1 MTQKKYDLKKDER
14 YLRLLAKSFPNIADA
29 ATEIINLEAIAHL
42 PKGTE
47 HFLADIHGEYQA
59 FQHVLKNASGNIKR
73 KVNELF
79 GERLRNIEKQ
89 ELCTLIYYPEQ
100 KLELV
105 KKEEKDIKDWYHITI
120 HRLIEVCRDVSS
132 KYTRSKVRKSL
143 PDDFSYI
150 IQELLHEHADDKDKT
165 DYVSAIIKTI
175 ISTGRADDF
184 IIAICEVIQRLVID
198 QLPEVESAR
207 QRLAEHAIRAI
218 IQGVV
223 TQARRGQLPV
233 SDIPAEI
240 AQRLE
245 QKTAHSLQPVINAT
259 GVIIHTNLGRAPLPS
274 AAVEAL
280 QAAASYTDVEMDL
293 DSGKRSRNRGAG
305 ATAALLAACPGA
317 EDALVV
323 NNGASAL
330 LLATAAL
337 APGKEVIIS
346 RGELIEIGAGF
357 RLPELIEST
366 ATRLKEVGATNR
378 THLADYECALG
389 DNTGAIL
396 KVHPSNFRI
405 EGFTSAVGVE
415 DLHRLAVE
423 HDTRLIVDLGSGLRA
438 TEKLIAG
445 GYDDIGAGAQLGLDI
460 WFLWQRWVMGE
471 QAGAQVHDE
480 SRIVLH
486 R

>member
-1 MTQKKYDLKKDER
+1 MPT
-14 YLRLLAKSFPNIADA
+14 PTPA
-29 ATEIINLEAIAHL
+29 AS
-42 PKGTE
+42 P
-47 HFLADIHGEYQA
+47 DP
-59 FQHVLKNASGNIKR
+59 R
-73 KVNELF
+73 
-79 GERLRNIEKQ
+79 RNI
-89 ELCTLIYYPEQ
+89 PRM
-100 KLELV
+100 
-105 KKEEKDIKDWYHITI
+105 D
-120 HRLIEVCRDVSS
+120 
-132 KYTRSKVRKSL
+132 
-143 PDDFSYI
+143 
-150 IQELLHEHADDKDKT
+150 ELL
-165 DYVSAIIKTI
+165 
-175 ISTGRADDF
+175 
-184 IIAICEVIQRLVID
+184 

-207 QRLAEHAIRAI
+207 HRLAEHTIRAI
-218 IQGVV
+218 IQGAV

-245 QKTAHSLQPVINAT
+245 QKNAHSLQPVINAT
-259 GVIIHTNLGRAPLPS
+259 GVIIHTNLGRAPLPG

-280 QAAASYTDVEMDL
+280 HAAASYTDVEMDL
-293 DSGKRSRNRGAG
+293 DSGKRSRNRGTG

-366 ATRLKEVGATNR
+366 ATRLKEIGATNR
-378 THLADYECALG
+378 THLADYERALS

-415 DLHRLAVE
+415 ELHRLAVE
-423 HDTRLIVDLGSGLRA
+423 HDTRLIVDLGSGLLTHDPA
-438 TEKLIAG
+438 LPEEP
-445 GYDDIGAGAQLGLDI
+445 DIQAQLRAGADIVIASGDKLLG
-460 WFLWQRWVMGE
+460 GP
-471 QAGAQVHDE
+471 QAGILLGTKEAIAAVKKHPLARAVRIDKLRLNALEAAISTPSNAVQDALHLDPQTHRERTESIAQAVGAEVVPHDGRVGGGGAPE
-480 SRIVLH
+480 YPLPGFAVSLPERYADALRRQDPPVVGRMHQGRCLVDIRCVPADH
-486 R
+486 DATVIAAIKAVG

>member
-1 MTQKKYDLKKDER
+1 MPT
-14 YLRLLAKSFPNIADA
+14 PTPA
-29 ATEIINLEAIAHL
+29 AS
-42 PKGTE
+42 P
-47 HFLADIHGEYQA
+47 DP
-59 FQHVLKNASGNIKR
+59 R
-73 KVNELF
+73 
-79 GERLRNIEKQ
+79 RNI
-89 ELCTLIYYPEQ
+89 PRM
-100 KLELV
+100 
-105 KKEEKDIKDWYHITI
+105 D
-120 HRLIEVCRDVSS
+120 
-132 KYTRSKVRKSL
+132 
-143 PDDFSYI
+143 
-150 IQELLHEHADDKDKT
+150 ELL
-165 DYVSAIIKTI
+165 
-175 ISTGRADDF
+175 
-184 IIAICEVIQRLVID
+184 

-293 DSGKRSRNRGAG
+293 DSGKRSKNRGAG

-366 ATRLKEVGATNR
+366 TTRLKEIGATNR
-378 THLADYECALG
+378 THLADYERALG

-415 DLHRLAVE
+415 ELHRLAVE
-423 HDTRLIVDLGSGLRA
+423 HDTRLIVDLGSGLLTHDPA
-438 TEKLIAG
+438 LPEEP
-445 GYDDIGAGAQLGLDI
+445 DIQAQLRAGADIVIASGDKLLG
-460 WFLWQRWVMGE
+460 GP
-471 QAGAQVHDE
+471 QAGILLGTKEAIAAVKKHPLARAVRIDKLRLNALEAAISTPSNAVQDALHLEPQTHRERTESIAQAVGAEVVPHDGRVGGGGAPEYPLPGYAVSLPERYADALRRQDPPVVGRVHQGRCLVDI
-480 SRIVLH
+480 RCVPADHDATVIAAIKAVG
-486 R
+486 

>member
-1 MTQKKYDLKKDER
+1 MPTPTPAVSPDPR
-14 YLRLLAKSFPNIADA
+14 
-29 ATEIINLEAIAHL
+29 
-42 PKGTE
+42 
-47 HFLADIHGEYQA
+47 
-59 FQHVLKNASGNIKR
+59 
-73 KVNELF
+73 
-79 GERLRNIEKQ
+79 RNI
-89 ELCTLIYYPEQ
+89 PRM
-100 KLELV
+100 
-105 KKEEKDIKDWYHITI
+105 D
-120 HRLIEVCRDVSS
+120 
-132 KYTRSKVRKSL
+132 
-143 PDDFSYI
+143 
-150 IQELLHEHADDKDKT
+150 ELL
-165 DYVSAIIKTI
+165 
-175 ISTGRADDF
+175 
-184 IIAICEVIQRLVID
+184 

-207 QRLAEHAIRAI
+207 QRLAEHTIRAI
-218 IQGVV
+218 IQGAV

-245 QKTAHSLQPVINAT
+245 QKNTHSLHPVINAT

-280 QAAASYTDVEMDL
+280 HAAASYTDVEMDL
-293 DSGKRSRNRGAG
+293 GSGKRSRNRGAG

-366 ATRLKEVGATNR
+366 ATRLKEIGATNR
-378 THLADYECALG
+378 THLADYERALG

-415 DLHRLAVE
+415 ELHRLAVE
-423 HDTRLIVDLGSGLRA
+423 HDTRLIVDLGSGLLTHDPALPEEPNIQAQLR
-438 TEKLIAG
+438 
-445 GYDDIGAGAQLGLDI
+445 AGADIVIASGDKLLG
-460 WFLWQRWVMGE
+460 GP
-471 QAGAQVHDE
+471 QAGILLGTKDAIAAVKKHPLARAVRIDKLRLNALEAAISTPSNAVQDALHLDAQTHRERTEAIAQAVGAEVVPHDGRVGGGGAPEYPLPGFAVSLPEPYADALRRQDPPVVGRVHQGRCLVDIRCVPADHDAAVI
-480 SRIVLH
+480 SAIKAVG
-486 R
+486 

>member
-1 MTQKKYDLKKDER
+1 MPT
-14 YLRLLAKSFPNIADA
+14 PTPA
-29 ATEIINLEAIAHL
+29 ASSD
-42 PKGTE
+42 P
-47 HFLADIHGEYQA
+47 
-59 FQHVLKNASGNIKR
+59 R
-73 KVNELF
+73 
-79 GERLRNIEKQ
+79 RNI
-89 ELCTLIYYPEQ
+89 PRM
-100 KLELV
+100 
-105 KKEEKDIKDWYHITI
+105 D
-120 HRLIEVCRDVSS
+120 
-132 KYTRSKVRKSL
+132 
-143 PDDFSYI
+143 
-150 IQELLHEHADDKDKT
+150 ELL
-165 DYVSAIIKTI
+165 
-175 ISTGRADDF
+175 
-184 IIAICEVIQRLVID
+184 

-207 QRLAEHAIRAI
+207 HRLAEHTIRAI
-218 IQGVV
+218 IQGAV

-245 QKTAHSLQPVINAT
+245 QKNAHSLQPVINAT
-259 GVIIHTNLGRAPLPS
+259 GVIIHTNLGRAPLPG

-280 QAAASYTDVEMDL
+280 HAAASYTDVEMDL
-293 DSGKRSRNRGAG
+293 DSGKRSRNRGTG

-366 ATRLKEVGATNR
+366 TTRLKEVGATNR
-378 THLADYECALG
+378 THLADYERALG

-415 DLHRLAVE
+415 ELHRLAVE
-423 HDTRLIVDLGSGLRA
+423 HDTRLIVDLGSGLLTHDPA
-438 TEKLIAG
+438 LPEEP
-445 GYDDIGAGAQLGLDI
+445 DIQAQLRAGADIVIASGDKLLG
-460 WFLWQRWVMGE
+460 GP
-471 QAGAQVHDE
+471 QAGILLGTKEAIAAVKKHPLARAVRIDKLRLNALEAAISTPSNAVQDALHLDPQNHRERTEVIAQAVGAEVVPHDGRVGGGGAPEYPLPGYAVSLPEHYADALRRQDPPVVGRVHQGRCLVDI
-480 SRIVLH
+480 RCVPADHDATVIAAIKAVG
-486 R
+486 

>member
-1 MTQKKYDLKKDER
+1 MPT
-14 YLRLLAKSFPNIADA
+14 PTPA
-29 ATEIINLEAIAHL
+29 AS
-42 PKGTE
+42 P
-47 HFLADIHGEYQA
+47 DP
-59 FQHVLKNASGNIKR
+59 R
-73 KVNELF
+73 
-79 GERLRNIEKQ
+79 RNI
-89 ELCTLIYYPEQ
+89 PRM
-100 KLELV
+100 
-105 KKEEKDIKDWYHITI
+105 D
-120 HRLIEVCRDVSS
+120 
-132 KYTRSKVRKSL
+132 
-143 PDDFSYI
+143 
-150 IQELLHEHADDKDKT
+150 ELL
-165 DYVSAIIKTI
+165 
-175 ISTGRADDF
+175 
-184 IIAICEVIQRLVID
+184 

-207 QRLAEHAIRAI
+207 QRLAEHTIRAI
-218 IQGVV
+218 IQGAV

-245 QKTAHSLQPVINAT
+245 QKNAHSLHPVINAT

-280 QAAASYTDVEMDL
+280 HAAASYTDVEMDL
-293 DSGKRSRNRGAG
+293 GSGKRSRNRGAG

-366 ATRLKEVGATNR
+366 ATRLKEIGATNR
-378 THLADYECALG
+378 THLADYERALS

-415 DLHRLAVE
+415 ELHRLAVE
-423 HDTRLIVDLGSGLRA
+423 HDTRLIVDLGSGLLTHDPA
-438 TEKLIAG
+438 LPEEP
-445 GYDDIGAGAQLGLDI
+445 DIQAQLRAGADIVIASGDKLLG
-460 WFLWQRWVMGE
+460 GP
-471 QAGAQVHDE
+471 QAGILLGTKEAIAAVKKHPLARAVRIDKLRLNALEAAISTPSNAVQDALHLDPQTHRERTETIAQAVGAEVVPHDGRVGGGGAPEYPLPGFAVSLPERYADALRRQNPPVVGRVHQGRCLVDI
-480 SRIVLH
+480 RCVPADHDAAVIAAIKAVG
-486 R
+486 